1 MDNEL
6 EVPQVDLPTPED
18 LEDTKMKLLNPRQ
31 QRFIHLYL
39 SGQYQV
45 KQIAELLN
53 MSLSGV
59 RGWLKNPDI
68 KAIIE
73 EIQADEDDI
82 VRQGLKAIRLS
93 ALYKMQ
99 GLLNS
104 PIDGIAYQAARDI
117 LDRTGHKAPTKQE
130 VKVEVYTFEQ
140 QLQEA
145 IKSIDKPE
153 EFIDVDDYEVVK

>member
-1 MDNEL
+1 
-6 EVPQVDLPTPED
+6 
-18 LEDTKMKLLNPRQ
+18 
-31 QRFIHLYL
+31 
-39 SGQYQV
+39 
-45 KQIAELLN
+45 

-99 GLLNS
+99 RLLES

-117 LDRTGHKAPTKQE
+117 LDRTGHKAPTKNE
-130 VKVEVYTFEQ
+130 TKIDVAITFEQ

-145 IKSIDKPE
+145 ISHIDKPE
-153 EFIDVDDYEVVK
+153 QFIDADYEVIK

>member
-1 MDNEL
+1 MSDETQL
-6 EVPQVDLPTPED
+6 PQVNLPAQED
-18 LEDTKMKLLNPRQ
+18 LEDSKMKLLNPRQ

-39 SGQYQV
+39 SGQYQI

-99 GLLNS
+99 RLLES

-117 LDRTGHKAPTKQE
+117 LDRTGHKAPTKNE
-130 VKVEVYTFEQ
+130 TKIDVAITFEQ

-145 IKSIDKPE
+145 ISHIDKPE
-153 EFIDVDDYEVVK
+153 QFIDADYEVIK